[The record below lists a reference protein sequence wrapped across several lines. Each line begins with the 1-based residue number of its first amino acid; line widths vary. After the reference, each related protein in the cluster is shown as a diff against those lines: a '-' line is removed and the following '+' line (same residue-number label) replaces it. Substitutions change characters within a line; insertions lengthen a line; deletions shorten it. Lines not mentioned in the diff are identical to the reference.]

1 MSSIAFFDLDLTL
14 LSCNSATLWL
24 KRQLK
29 EGHISRWDALKM
41 AGWIGMYQ
49 MGLAD
54 IEDAVRRAISGLEG
68 KDEHDIR
75 TRTEVFWA
83 EEVVQLI
90 RPEARNVLE
99 QHRSA
104 GDALVLLTGSS
115 MYLSQCAVEELGL
128 DDFLCTR
135 FAVQDGIF
143 TGKVEG
149 TLCYGPGKLVQATAY
164 TKERGVDLNDCVF
177 YTDSYSDL
185 PALEAVGTPIAAHPD
200 PRLLRHAKKHGWSIV
215 NWGE

>member
-14 LSCNSATLWL
+14 LSCNSATLWV
-24 KRQLK
+24 KRQLR
-29 EGHISRWDALKM
+29 EGHISRWDAIKM

-49 MGLAD
+49 MGMAN
-54 IEDAVRRAISGLEG
+54 IEDAVRKAIRGLEG
-68 KDEHDIR
+68 KIEHDIR
-75 TRTEVFWA
+75 FRTEEFWA
-83 EEVVQLI
+83 EEVVSTI
-90 RPEARNVLE
+90 RPQARDVVE
-99 QHRSA
+99 KHRRA

-115 MYLSQCAVEELGL
+115 LYLSQCAVNELRL

-135 FAVQDGIF
+135 FAVEDGVF
-143 TGKVEG
+143 TGEVEG
-149 TLCYGPGKLVQATAY
+149 ALCYGPGKLVQATAY
-164 TKERGVDLNDCVF
+164 TQAQGVDLKDCIF

-200 PRLLRHAKKHGWSIV
+200 PRLLRHANRHGWPIV